1 MSTGTDISFFFHPRA
16 IALVGAS
23 PRPGKPS
30 QVIHESLRTSG
41 YPGRTYL
48 VNPHHATIGGTT
60 CYRSLSEIP
69 EDEIDVAIFA
79 VPASTVLEIME
90 RTDNIKGA
98 IIVSAGFK
106 ETGPAGVEREEQLK
120 ALATRKGIRII
131 GPNCLGIYDTISRLD
146 TFFTPEARV
155 RRPPRGGLSLLTQS
169 GSFAQTIMDEMA
181 AAGLGVA
188 RVVSY
193 GNRVDVGESDC
204 LSFLMDDEATK
215 VIFVYME
222 SVDDGRRFVE
232 VAARCTPRK
241 PVVVVKVGKRE
252 AGIHAARSHTGAI
265 SGRYEIYRAAFKKA
279 GIVEVEGYEGMR
291 DAAKALN
298 TYERVAGNRVLIITD
313 GGGIGVSMADA
324 CEALGLEVPEPS
336 EETRRSLR
344 AQLPAFFVTRNPLD
358 LTGSVTDE
366 EYVIALEAGLQDEY
380 DLVIVTVLWGPPH
393 LTELLADKLK
403 AVRDKQA
410 KPILICSP
418 GGEFTRRM
426 AARFEAAGMPV
437 FATPESAARAAAV
450 LAQRTR

>member
-16 IALVGAS
+16 VALVGAS

-30 QVIHESLRTSG
+30 QVILESLRRIG
-41 YPGRTYL
+41 YPGAIYL
-48 VNPHHATIGGTT
+48 VNPHHAAIDGIT
-60 CYRSLSEIP
+60 CYPALSEIP

-79 VPASTVLEIME
+79 VPAATVLEIME
-90 RTDNIKGA
+90 RTEDIKGA
-98 IIVSAGFK
+98 IIVCAGFK
-106 ETGPAGVEREEQLK
+106 EIGPAGVTREEQLK

-131 GPNCLGIYDTISRLD
+131 GPNCLGIYDTISQLD

-155 RRPPRGGLSLLTQS
+155 QRPPRGGLSILTQS
-169 GSFAQTIMDEMA
+169 GSFAQTIMDELA
-181 AAGLGVA
+181 AAGIGVA

-215 VIFVYME
+215 VIIIYME

-232 VAARCTPRK
+232 IAARCTQKK

-252 AGIHAARSHTGAI
+252 AGMHAARSHTGAI

-279 GIVEVEGYEGMR
+279 GIVEVDGYEGMK
-291 DAAKALN
+291 DAAKVLS
-298 TYERVAGNRVLIITD
+298 TYQRVAGNRVLIITD
-313 GGGIGVSMADA
+313 GGGLGVSLADA
-324 CEALGLEVPEPS
+324 CEALGLKVPELS
-336 EETRRSLR
+336 EGTQRSLR
-344 AQLPAFFVTRNPLD
+344 SKLPAFFVTSNPLD

-380 DLVIVTVLWGPPH
+380 DLVIVTVLWGPPK
-393 LTELLADKLK
+393 LTELLADKLNV
-403 AVRDKQA
+403 VRTGQA
-410 KPILICSP
+410 KPVLICSP

-426 AARFEAAGMPV
+426 AARFEAHGMPV
-437 FATPESAARAAAV
+437 FTTPESAARAAAV
-450 LAQRTR
+450 LAGRTR

>member
-1 MSTGTDISFFFHPRA
+1 MSTGRDISFFFNPRA

-30 QVIHESLRTSG
+30 QVILESLRQIG
-41 YPGRTYL
+41 YPGTTYL
-48 VNPHHATIGGTT
+48 VNPHHAAIDGTT
-60 CYRSLSEIP
+60 CYRALSEIP
-69 EDEIDVAIFA
+69 DEIDVAIFA

-90 RTDNIKGA
+90 RTENIKGA

-106 ETGPAGVEREEQLK
+106 ETGLAGVKREEQLK
-120 ALATRKGIRII
+120 ALGLRKGIRII
-131 GPNCLGIYDTISRLD
+131 GPNCMGIYDTISRLD

-155 RRPPRGGLSLLTQS
+155 RRPPRGGLSILTQS
-169 GSFAQTIMDEMA
+169 GSFAETIMDEMA
-181 AAGLGVA
+181 AAGIGVA

-193 GNRVDVGESDC
+193 GNRVDVGETDC

-232 VAARCTPRK
+232 IASRCTRKK

-279 GIVEVEGYEGMR
+279 GIMEVEGYEGMK
-291 DAAKALN
+291 DAAKVLN

-313 GGGIGVSMADA
+313 GGGVGVCLADA
-324 CEALGLEVPEPS
+324 CEALGLEVPELS
-336 EETRRSLR
+336 ERTRKSLSSK
-344 AQLPAFFVTRNPLD
+344 LPAFFVTSNPLD

-380 DLVIVTVLWGPPH
+380 DLVIVTVLWGPPE
-393 LTELLADKLK
+393 LTELLADKLRV
-403 AVRDKQA
+403 VRDKQV

-426 AARFEAAGMPV
+426 AARFEANGMPV

-450 LAQRTR
+450 LAGRTR